1 MFVIVYQW
9 LIFKPE
15 RSASVSFKINLGLFL
30 WHMLPN
36 KLKEMNETVQSAVI
50 GWNSMAVIGASF
62 RSGSICNP
70 LLCHFP
76 AVVVFDCQH
85 PGF

>member
-1 MFVIVYQW
+1 MFVNVYQW

-30 WHMLPN
+30 WDRLPN
-36 KLKEMNETVQSAVI
+36 KLKEMNETVQSTVI
-50 GWNSMAVIGASF
+50 GWNSIAVIGASF
-62 RSGSICNP
+62 RSGSLCDP
-70 LLCHFP
+70 LLCRSP

>member
-1 MFVIVYQW
+1 MFVNVYQW

-15 RSASVSFKINLGLFL
+15 RRASVSFKINLGLFL
-30 WHMLPN
+30 WDRLPN

-62 RSGSICNP
+62 RSGSLCNP
-70 LLCHFP
+70 LLRHSP